1 MSLKWFHIVFITLS
15 VLTSA
20 GFGVW
25 ALFNQ
30 QALLGIA
37 GLALSAAL
45 VVYGNYF
52 LAKMRKHVVV
62 LFTIALM
69 MAPDAALACPVCFG
83 NPASMQTKGAQA
95 GVLALLLVT
104 VGMLA
109 SIAGFFFIYL
119 RRRMRLFEES
129 TEGAIR

>member
-1 MSLKWFHIVFITLS
+1 MSLKWFHIVFISLS
-15 VLTSA
+15 MLTSL

-25 ALFNQ
+25 ALINGH
-30 QALLGIA
+30 ATLGVLSLA
-37 GLALSAAL
+37 GSAAL

-52 LAKMRKHVVV
+52 LGKMKILLTTLAV
-62 LFTIALM
+62 LGL
-69 MAPDAALACPVCFG
+69 PRLVEACPVCFG
-83 NPASMQTKGAQA
+83 NPASAQTKGAQA
-95 GVLALLLVT
+95 GVLALLIVT
-104 VGMLA
+104 VAMLA